1 MLADTCWNIWCMCS
15 VYASTYMCMCAYMC
29 VSQSDSLAKPNI
41 HWIDWLASQLWRS
54 VFSYPL
60 STGVA
65 DMRGHTWLLSVS
77 VGILTWALMLQ

>member
-15 VYASTYMCMCAYMC
+15 VYASTYMYMCAYMC

-54 VFSYPL
+54 VFL
-60 STGVA
+60 
-65 DMRGHTWLLSVS
+65 HTLSVL
-77 VGILTWALMLQ
+77 GLQICVATPGFLV